1 MDKQSRLWMSY
12 ERIMQVKTRLYVYCE
27 SRQILTDTMKSKINL
42 SWKEI
47 ISLHYQMGFQLIS
60 KTLTLRQNC
69 PYLEFFWS
77 VFSCIWNECGKI
89 QTRKTPNKNIFYNV
103 KINFLRRGLVFFIQI
118 FYIGPNLKELWNLNN
133 WKHVNQETLKIG
145 VRLVTKKSGIDF
157 TLNRF

>member
-1 MDKQSRLWMSY
+1 MSTVNPGRY
-12 ERIMQVKTRLYVYCE
+12 
-27 SRQILTDTMKSKINL
+27 SQIRRKVRKNL

-157 TLNRF
+157 TLNSF